1 MSSEEFKMLFSKKLN
16 MHLQRCG
23 LSKSEFAKKMNV
35 GNSIVSDWTNG
46 KKIPRMDKVDMMC
59 NIFGCQR
66 SDLIEDKEE
75 HYYLDQET
83 VKAAQEL
90 LENKDLA
97 LLFDAARDAS
107 AEDLKTVHTMLLAL
121 KNKEK

>member
-1 MSSEEFKMLFSKKLN
+1 MGLGDKLHELRTQRGMTLEE
-16 MHLQRCG
+16 
-23 LSKSEFAKKMNV
+23 V
-35 GNSIVSDWTNG
+35 GNKVGVGKSTVRKWEQGIIQNMRRDKIEALAKLFGVSPSELLDFDTA
-46 KKIPRMDKVDMMC
+46 
-59 NIFGCQR
+59 
-66 SDLIEDKEE
+66 ETKESNS
-75 HYYLDQET
+75 YYLNQET